1 MQNLDQKTLNI
12 FQKNNKH
19 IKEHLIAWLIF
30 WLVDFGFLFAIRNGE
45 TDIKI
50 TEYISNVLF
59 NIIFFYLIVFINYK
73 PFKSNNVSK
82 IILFI
87 VIILF
92 GSLLLKFIY
101 DIYLFK
107 SLSSIN
113 NFNKS
118 KISYFGYELW
128 RLVTMTIYAIAYLT
142 YLRNIENERKI
153 QETERK
159 LLVTEIAF
167 LKAQINPHFLFNTL
181 NFVYQDVCAMSPNS
195 GDTILNLADM
205 MRYSVR
211 STKLDFAP
219 LINEV
224 EAIDKYIY
232 LQRKRFG
239 EKMYVDFHKIGNIN
253 NAQIPPLIMLS
264 LVENAFK
271 YGVYFEQENP
281 IEIIVEVNENEIIF
295 NCSNKI
301 REDYKETETNAVGIG
316 NIKRRLEIMYENNF
330 ELENWVENKNYF
342 VHLKIFPTTKEKS
355 KKN

>member
-1 MQNLDQKTLNI
+1 MQIFDQKPLDI
-12 FQKNNKH
+12 FPKNTANTKAH
-19 IKEHLIAWLIF
+19 IIAWLIF
-30 WLVDFGFLFAIRNGE
+30 WLVDFGFLFAIRNGK
-45 TDIKI
+45 TDINI

-59 NIIFFYLIVFINYK
+59 NIIFFYLVVFSNYK
-73 PFKSNNVSK
+73 PLKSNNVTK
-82 IILFI
+82 IILFV

-92 GSLLLKFIY
+92 GSLIIKFLY
-101 DIYLFK
+101 DIYLFQ
-107 SLSSIN
+107 SPSSIK
-113 NFNKS
+113 NFNDS
-118 KISYFGYELW
+118 KISYLGYELW
-128 RLVTMTIYAIAYLT
+128 RLVTMTIYAFAYLT
-142 YLRNIENERKI
+142 YLKNIEQVRII
-153 QETERK
+153 QDTERK

-211 STKLDFAP
+211 STKMDFAP

-239 EKMYVDFHKIGNIN
+239 EKMYVDFHKIGNLN

-271 YGVYFEQENP
+271 YGVYFEEENP

-342 VHLKIFPTTKEKS
+342 VHLKIN
-355 KKN
+355 KK